1 MELGGV
7 VVIRFS
13 KPRYPD
19 KQTINL
25 AVQETDKVKVRNQLI
40 SFGLFLICLV
50 VFAKF
55 AVIDRLNAAE
65 EAKRAYLETQ
75 QQIQMMG
82 ERTKEYSKVQ
92 ELYSKLN
99 NSFLSE
105 SEAVEIDRM
114 EIMSIVEECVLD
126 KANMESINITKNQV
140 MISIVDTTL
149 ESVSEIVA
157 ALEAN
162 EKTAYV
168 TVSTAGTEK
177 SGEENKAISADIM
190 VQLKTGGDN
199 NE

>member
-13 KPRYPD
+13 KPKYPD

-25 AVQETDKVKVRNQLI
+25 VVQEIDKVKVRNQLI
-40 SFGLFLICLV
+40 SFVLFLICLAA
-50 VFAKF
+50 FTKF
-55 AVIDRLNAAE
+55 AVIDRLKQAE
-65 EAKRAYLETQ
+65 EAKCAYLEIE
-75 QQIQMMG
+75 QQIQSMG
-82 ERTKEYSKVQ
+82 ERTKEYGKVQ
-92 ELYSKLN
+92 DLYSKLN
-99 NSFLSE
+99 NTFLSE

-140 MISIVDTTL
+140 MIAIVDTTL
-149 ESVSEIVA
+149 DAVSEIVA
-157 ALEAN
+157 ALESN

-177 SGEENKAISADIM
+177 SGEENKTISADIM
-190 VQLKTGGDN
+190 VQLKAEGNN